1 VTQARQLH
9 RPRWRGRALAVVGV
23 LLAAAVLAVRWRTD
37 HRPPPSVLLIT
48 IDTLRAD
55 RVGIYGGRD
64 AAQTPGIDALARRG
78 TFFRTALSSV
88 PLTLPSHATILSG
101 LEPYHHGVHDN
112 GVDAFPAAHG
122 TLATWFKA
130 RGLATGAFVGAYV
143 LDRRFGLS
151 RGFDTYDDAIERR
164 TSGVSA
170 LESER
175 RCEVVA
181 ASAAAW
187 IGDQHGPFFAWVHF
201 YDPHAPYDP
210 PEPFRSQAAGR
221 PYEGEIA
228 SADACVS
235 RLLAAVAAK
244 DVVVALTADHGE
256 GLGEHAEKTHG
267 FFVYESTLR
276 VPLILAGPG
285 VAKGGER
292 PWARSVDVAP
302 TLLRLA
308 GAPPVPGLDGSDLFG
323 PGNAAQQP
331 AYAESVYPAS
341 FGWAPL
347 RALRDG
353 ALKVIAAPR
362 PEAYDI
368 AQDAGESLNIHAS
381 PRPAIVAMERQLA
394 AIASLPPLQTK
405 GAVDPEVEERL
416 RALGYVVAQPAP
428 ASTTPRTG
436 LRDPKDAVT
445 LWNRFEEATWA
456 AGRGEQVAAVAQFRA
471 LVAEDPGNEMFR
483 RSLTAALRTASLK
496 LDPALLDLPE
506 SKDALTWHER
516 AVVLAEKGDTAG
528 ALAAEDRAIALNPR
542 LPEPHN
548 LRGSLLASSGRLPD
562 ALAAFELVLALDPN
576 NARGHANKGNV
587 LRGLGRNQAAAD
599 AYRRAA
605 SLAPGDP
612 DPLNGL
618 GVLAVQAGDPRAAA
632 EFFREA
638 LRREP
643 EHQEARLNLAV
654 AEAAAGN
661 ASEAN
666 AILTALLP
674 SLKDAELRARA
685 LALQR
690 SIR

>member
-23 LLAAAVLAVRWRTD
+23 LLAAAVLAVRWRID
-37 HRPPPSVLLIT
+37 HRSPPSILLIT

-112 GVDAFPAAHG
+112 GVDVFPAAHG

-151 RGFDTYDDAIERR
+151 RGFDVYDDAIERR

-175 RCEVVA
+175 RCDAVA
-181 ASAAAW
+181 ASATAW
-187 IGDQHGPFFAWVHF
+187 IGEQHGPFFAWVHF

-210 PEPFRSQAAGR
+210 PEPFRSQASGR
-221 PYEGEIA
+221 PYEAEIA

-235 RLLAAVAAK
+235 RLLTAVAVK

-256 GLGEHAEKTHG
+256 GLGEHSEKTHG

-292 PWARSVDVAP
+292 PWARSVDLAP
-302 TLLRLA
+302 TLLHLA
-308 GAPPVPGLDGSDLFG
+308 GASPVSGLDGVNLLAR
-323 PGNAAQQP
+323 NAAPRP

-347 RALRDG
+347 RALREG

-362 PEAYDI
+362 PEAYNI
-368 AQDAGESLNIHAS
+368 TQDAGESVNVYAS
-381 PRPAIVAMERQLA
+381 SRPAIAAMERQLA
-394 AIASLPPLQTK
+394 AIAALPPPQ
-405 GAVDPEVEERL
+405 AASSVDPEVEERL

-428 ASTTPRTG
+428 PSSAPATG

-456 AGRGEQVAAVAQFRA
+456 AGRGEQAAAVAQFRG
-471 LVAEDPGNEMFR
+471 LVAEDPDNEMFR
-483 RSLTAALRTASLK
+483 RSLTVALRTARLAS
-496 LDPALLDLPE
+496 DPALLDLPG
-506 SKDALTWHER
+506 STDALTWHER
-516 AVVLAEKGDTAG
+516 AVLLAEKGDVAG
-528 ALAAEDRAIALNPR
+528 ALLAEDRAIALNPR

-548 LRGSLLASSGRLPD
+548 LRGSLLASQGKLQD
-562 ALAAFELVLALDPN
+562 ALAAFDLVLVLDPN
-576 NARGHANKGNV
+576 NARGYANKGNV
-587 LRGLGRNQAAAD
+587 LRGLGRNQTAAD

-605 SLAPGDP
+605 SLAPADP

-643 EHQEARLNLAV
+643 QHQEARLNLAV
-654 AEAAAGN
+654 AEAASGN

-666 AILTALLP
+666 AILTSLLP

-685 LALQR
+685 LSLQR
-690 SIR
+690 SLR

>member
-1 VTQARQLH
+1 MTQARQLH

-23 LLAAAVLAVRWRTD
+23 LLAAAVLAVRWRSD

-101 LEPYHHGVHDN
+101 LEPWHHGVHDN
-112 GVDAFPAAHG
+112 GVDVFPAAHA

-151 RGFDTYDDAIERR
+151 RGFDIYDDAIERR

-175 RCEVVA
+175 RCDAVA
-181 ASAAAW
+181 AAATAW
-187 IGDQHGPFFAWVHF
+187 IGAQHGPFFAWVHF

-210 PEPFRSQAAGR
+210 PDPFRSQAPGR
-221 PYEGEIA
+221 PYEAEIA

-285 VAKGGER
+285 IAKGGER
-292 PWARSVDVAP
+292 PWARSVDLAP

-308 GAPPVPGLDGSDLFG
+308 GMPPVSGLDGVDLLG
-323 PGNAAQQP
+323 RNAVPQP

-347 RALRDG
+347 RALREG

-368 AQDAGESLNIHAS
+368 AQDAGESVNVYAS
-381 PRPAIVAMERQLA
+381 SRPAIAAMERQLA
-394 AIASLPPLQTK
+394 AIAARPPTQAATS
-405 GAVDPEVEERL
+405 VDPEVEERL
-416 RALGYVVAQPAP
+416 RALGYVVAQPAATSSAP
-428 ASTTPRTG
+428 AIG
-436 LRDPKDAVT
+436 LRDPKDAVA

-456 AGRGEQVAAVAQFRA
+456 AGRGEQAAAVAQFRE
-471 LVAEDPGNEMFR
+471 LVGEDPGNEMFR
-483 RSLTAALRTASLK
+483 RSLAAALRTARIEP
-496 LDPALLDLPE
+496 DATLLDLPA
-506 SKDALTWHER
+506 STDALTWHER
-516 AVVLAEKGDTAG
+516 AVLLADKGDAAG

-548 LRGSLLASSGRLPD
+548 LRGSLLASRGRLQD

-576 NARGHANKGNV
+576 NARGYANKGNV
-587 LRGLGRNQAAAD
+587 LRGLGRNAAAAD

-605 SLAPGDP
+605 SLAPADP

-632 EFFREA
+632 ELFREA

-643 EHQEARLNLAV
+643 QHQEARLNLAV

-666 AILTALLP
+666 AILTSLLP
-674 SLKDAELRARA
+674 LLKDAELRARA
-685 LALQR
+685 LSLRR
-690 SIR
+690 SLR